1 MSEPRSLVDWALA
14 ARIAGGVSEGIG
26 GFAGGRDEQADG
38 YTQPEVAAAC
48 AKSIAVVAAHTDLG
62 VVDDPPAAEL
72 IGRREWASNA
82 LATLALASEPL
93 EQRIGGELKLP
104 GPLGSL
110 ARRALGAGAAAEAGI
125 AVGYFARHVLGQYD
139 LALFGPRRPARLLFV
154 AENMA
159 AARRE
164 LEAEPQLF
172 LRWIALHETT
182 HVVQLERV
190 PWLADHL
197 RELAGELLGGAARG
211 FDADALQQ
219 LGRRALRDPRG
230 LVGAALRGELVRLL
244 GDPALRTALDR
255 LQATMSVV
263 EGHAEHVMDTAA
275 AELGPGVDQLR
286 AGLERRRSRRGG
298 LGGVIGRL
306 LGIELKLQQYRLGK
320 AFCDELVASAGPD
333 ALGLLWRSE
342 ADLPSLTELEQP
354 QLWLARV
361 DAQSRS
367 G

>member
-1 MSEPRSLVDWALA
+1 LSEPASFVDWTLA
-14 ARIAGGVSEGIG
+14 ARIAGGISEGVG
-26 GFAGGRDEQADG
+26 GFGGGRDEQTDG

-48 AKSIAVVAAHTDLG
+48 VEAIAVVAAHTDLG
-62 VVDDPPAAEL
+62 VVEDPPVAEL
-72 IGRREWASNA
+72 IGRREWATNA

-93 EQRIGGELKLP
+93 EQRIGGELP

-110 ARRALGAGAAAEAGI
+110 ARRALGAGAAAEAGV
-125 AVGYFARHVLGQYD
+125 AVGYVARRVLGQYD
-139 LALFGPRRPARLLFV
+139 LALLGPRRPARLLFV

-164 LEAEPQLF
+164 LDAEPRLF

-211 FDADALQQ
+211 FDAERLQE
-219 LGRRALRDPRG
+219 LGRGALRNPRA

-255 LQATMSVV
+255 LQATMSVI

-275 AELGPGVDQLR
+275 AEVGPGVDQLR
-286 AGLERRRSRRGG
+286 AGLEQRRSRRSG

-320 AFCDELVASAGPD
+320 AFCDALVASAGPA

-361 DAQSRS
+361 HA
-367 G
+367 

>member
-1 MSEPRSLVDWALA
+1 LSEPASFVDWTLA
-14 ARIAGGVSEGIG
+14 TRIAGGISEGVG
-26 GFAGGRDEQADG
+26 GFGGGRDEQADG

-48 AKSIAVVAAHTDLG
+48 TESIAVVAAHTDLG
-62 VVDDPPAAEL
+62 VVEDPPVAEL
-72 IGRREWASNA
+72 IGRREWATNA
-82 LATLALASEPL
+82 LATLALASGPL
-93 EQRIGGELKLP
+93 EQRIGGELP

-110 ARRALGAGAAAEAGI
+110 ARRALGAGAAAEAGV
-125 AVGYFARHVLGQYD
+125 AVGYVARRVLGQYD

-164 LEAEPQLF
+164 LDADPDLF

-197 RELAGELLGGAARG
+197 RGLAGELLGGAARG
-211 FDADALQQ
+211 FDAEALQQ
-219 LGRRALRDPRG
+219 LARGALRNPRA

-255 LQATMSVV
+255 LQATMSVI

-275 AELGPGVDQLR
+275 AEVGPGVDQLR
-286 AGLERRRSRRGG
+286 AGLEQRRSRRSG

-320 AFCDELVASAGPD
+320 AFCDALVASAGPA

-361 DAQSRS
+361 HA
-367 G
+367 